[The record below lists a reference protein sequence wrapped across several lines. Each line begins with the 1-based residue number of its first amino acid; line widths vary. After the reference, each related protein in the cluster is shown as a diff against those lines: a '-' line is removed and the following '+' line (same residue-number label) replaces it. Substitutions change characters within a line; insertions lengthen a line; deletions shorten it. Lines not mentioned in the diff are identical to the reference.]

1 MIEKLKKHKKLLLL
15 AILLIIAF
23 VTSYFVNLKED
34 DFTVTNKT
42 KIANADTCSQLS
54 DGVNHCCSTISSDV
68 TEAAKI
74 KSDACSKSST
84 SLLCTTYTEKCNV
97 MRKFQCET
105 CMNPPAGYSSYVYN
119 NNGTCSIGKYIGACG
134 DGYDSHNSFSSGTVL
149 GYSGGHPITRV
160 TVSGSVA
167 FCIQPEVWYSKCGIY
182 STSSASVGVSDNIAR
197 VVWAF
202 NHSNQSDSM

>member
-1 MIEKLKKHKKLLLL
+1 MIEKLKKYKKLLLVI
-15 AILLIIAF
+15 ILLIIAF
-23 VTSYFVNLKED
+23 ITSYFVNLKED
-34 DFTVTNKT
+34 DFTVSNNT

-54 DGVNHCCSTISSDV
+54 DGNTYCCSTVSSEALTIS
-68 TEAAKI
+68 KN

-84 SLLCTTYTEKCNV
+84 SLLCTTYTEKYNV
-97 MRKFQCET
+97 VKKFQCEE
-105 CMNPPAGYSSYVYN
+105 CMTPPAGYSSYVYN
-119 NNGTCSIGKYIGACG
+119 NGVCSIGKYIGACG

-167 FCIQPEVWYSKCGIY
+167 FCIQPDVWYSKCGIY
-182 STSSASVGVSDNIAR
+182 STSGASVSVTDNIAR